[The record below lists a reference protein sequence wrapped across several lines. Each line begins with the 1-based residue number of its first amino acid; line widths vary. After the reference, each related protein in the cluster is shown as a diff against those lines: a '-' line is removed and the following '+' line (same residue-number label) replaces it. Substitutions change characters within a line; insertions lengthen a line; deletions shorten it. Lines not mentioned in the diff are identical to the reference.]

1 MAFAPPSSF
10 VTFARVSRIIESSST
25 LIKIEVFHCVQTSLT
40 PLTSKKSTG
49 FQFLVKVFVIS
60 VLSFEFYCVCYS
72 NGRTC
77 STSCSCDEC
86 FNRISSA
93 LSTEVYSL
101 V

>member
-10 VTFARVSRIIESSST
+10 VTFARNLNSEIFFMFFSNFSRMATKRKFDSLNKLCNC
-25 LIKIEVFHCVQTSLT
+25 LITNCVTR
-40 PLTSKKSTG
+40 
-49 FQFLVKVFVIS
+49 
-60 VLSFEFYCVCYS
+60 YCVCYS